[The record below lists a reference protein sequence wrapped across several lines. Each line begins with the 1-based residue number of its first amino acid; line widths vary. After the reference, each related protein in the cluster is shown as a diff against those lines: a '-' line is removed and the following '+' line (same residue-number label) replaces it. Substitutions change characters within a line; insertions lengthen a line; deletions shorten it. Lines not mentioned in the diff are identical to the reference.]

1 MDSMT
6 ESRIGSSALAGLVLL
21 VMACSSESAPSDT
34 LTLKPGTTPGASRRT
49 IAVSAQGAG
58 PVRVGMTVAE
68 ARQATGEAT
77 VTEDS
82 INRECDYV
90 RLSGLPEGI
99 SLMVVEGIVSRID
112 VRSPG
117 ITTAEGARIGDS
129 ESRIDSLYGNS
140 VVRQP
145 HEYTDG
151 SYLIVPATGDTSY
164 QLVFETDGNAVTTY
178 RAGLMPMVQWVEGC
192 S

>member
-1 MDSMT
+1 
-6 ESRIGSSALAGLVLL
+6 
-21 VMACSSESAPSDT
+21 
-34 LTLKPGTTPGASRRT
+34 
-49 IAVSAQGAG
+49 
-58 PVRVGMTVAE
+58 
-68 ARQATGEAT
+68 
-77 VTEDS
+77 
-82 INRECDYV
+82 
-90 RLSGLPEGI
+90 
-99 SLMVVEGIVSRID
+99 MVIDGIVSRID

>member
-1 MDSMT
+1 MT
-6 ESRIGSSALAGLVLL
+6 ESRIDGSALAVLVLL
-21 VMACSSESAPSDT
+21 VMACSSEPAPSDT
-34 LTLKPGTTPGASRRT
+34 IIAERGATAGAQRRT

-68 ARQATGEAT
+68 ARQATGEAI

-82 INRECDYV
+82 IIRECDYV
-90 RLSGLPEGI
+90 RLSGLPDGI

-112 VRSPG
+112 VSSAG

-164 QLVFETDGNAVTTY
+164 RLVFETDGNAVTKY
-178 RAGLMPMVQWVEGC
+178 RAGLLPMVQWVEGC